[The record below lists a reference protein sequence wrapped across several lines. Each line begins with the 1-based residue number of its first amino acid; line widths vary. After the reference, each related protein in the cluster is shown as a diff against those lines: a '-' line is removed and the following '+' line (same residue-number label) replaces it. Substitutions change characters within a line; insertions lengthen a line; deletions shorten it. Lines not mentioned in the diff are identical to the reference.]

1 MKAVVIDK
9 FGGPEEMYYTDVEK
23 PVPQPDEVLVKN
35 VFIGVGKP
43 DYIMRSGICPFM
55 EKKPPRLV
63 VGNECAG
70 IVEAVGS
77 KVSGIEPGMKVCVES
92 GLGYG
97 AYAEYIAVPQKF
109 VTVFPEE
116 FPLKYAPGFLN
127 YMVAYALLNE
137 IGRGTDGKSIYIY
150 GAAGGVGTA
159 VIQTALLQG
168 IEVIASAGSQEKC
181 DYIRSLGAQCVF
193 NHKEEN
199 ARDVILN
206 YTNGRGVDLIFD
218 QLVGKR
224 FQSQFDYL
232 ADFGMIVIYNWLDGD
247 PELNQLDTIIGQSCH
262 ASAVRSFSFH
272 IYDDKPERLAHI
284 RQICMER
291 IMEGKLVPHIFADMP
306 LSDARKAHELMD
318 GLQIMG
324 KIILHV

>member
-43 DYIMRSGICPFM
+43 DYIMLSGICPFM

-116 FPLKYAPGFLN
+116 FPLKYVPGFLN
-127 YMVAYALLNE
+127 YMVVYALLNE

-193 NHKEEN
+193 IK
-199 ARDVILN
+199 
-206 YTNGRGVDLIFD
+206 
-218 QLVGKR
+218 K
-224 FQSQFDYL
+224 
-232 ADFGMIVIYNWLDGD
+232 
-247 PELNQLDTIIGQSCH
+247 
-262 ASAVRSFSFH
+262 
-272 IYDDKPERLAHI
+272 K
-284 RQICMER
+284 
-291 IMEGKLVPHIFADMP
+291 MP
-306 LSDARKAHELMD
+306 AM
-318 GLQIMG
+318 
-324 KIILHV
+324 